1 MPLTL
6 PNIQSKAMSQFT
18 NPKCLTLTPVS
29 EMKISPSFPSIPKSQ
44 IPNPNPNP
52 NFQNQ
57 DLSLPPIPKSQLGRR
72 SRTDIGKSIIV
83 FGGYNALEG
92 EREPTLMVGGAKF
105 KWYSIPVPYYAASD
119 DDAEAEAEAEKKL
132 SPFSVV
138 ELHKLFSFVALKSSI
153 YCLSSPTTKTWI
165 FNGCYWKL
173 GPQMNVRRSYHHTI
187 VLGGKPYVLGGL
199 YADAREE
206 YIWMEV
212 LNLKHTAWRP
222 LPNPPLR
229 ISSFGM
235 VSAALQR
242 TKQIIVTA
250 FLRATPR
257 STIVMI
263 MIVVVWFTYMMYVL
277 VVGQNL
283 TLRPSIYVVG
293 LQLRVVIEL

>member
-1 MPLTL
+1 M
-6 PNIQSKAMSQFT
+6 
-18 NPKCLTLTPVS
+18 
-29 EMKISPSFPSIPKSQ
+29 
-44 IPNPNPNP
+44 PNPNPNP
-52 NFQNQ
+52 NFRNQ
-57 DLSLPPIPKSQLGRR
+57 DLSPPPIPKSQLGRR
-72 SRTDIGKSIIV
+72 SRSDIGKSVII
-83 FGGYNALEG
+83 FCGYNG
-92 EREPTLMVGGAKF
+92 FGPEREPTLMENGEKF

-119 DDAEAEAEAEKKL
+119 DDAEAEAEAEKKP

-153 YCLSSPTTKTWI
+153 YCPSNYTTETWI
-165 FNGCYWKL
+165 FDGCWKL
-173 GPQMNVRRSYHHTI
+173 GPQMNVRRFAPHTI
-187 VLGGKPYVLGGL
+187 VLSGKLDVLGGL
-199 YADAREE
+199 YEDAREE
-206 YIWMEV
+206 YIWIEV

-263 MIVVVWFTYMMYVL
+263 MIVVVWFTYMISVL